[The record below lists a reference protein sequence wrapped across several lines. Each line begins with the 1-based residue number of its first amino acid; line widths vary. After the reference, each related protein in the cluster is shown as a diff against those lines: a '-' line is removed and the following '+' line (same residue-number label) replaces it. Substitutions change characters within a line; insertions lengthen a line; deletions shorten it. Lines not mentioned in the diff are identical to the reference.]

1 MLALALISLGQATVT
16 SDMLPSP
23 KDMLH
28 GKEIQKPVPVTAYA
42 VSQGSNHPP
51 SAGSISPD
59 KKSPQMA
66 GETISWTGLAADP
79 DGDELLYQFWLN
91 GPSTGNNWKAMT
103 NWSRSNTW
111 DWTTH
116 PIDSGNNIID
126 MRVRDGYHAGL
137 GGWDS
142 HLSAEYFINGEDF
155 QTFNNKPRLL
165 NLKSD
170 RQSPQDQGAKVT
182 WTTMALDDDG
192 DTIFYQYWLKG
203 PSTEE
208 QWMPVTLWT
217 TNNVWTWN
225 TAQADGG
232 IYSVEVRVR
241 DGYHEGTESSDD
253 SKRVAYI
260 VRLSGIIK

>member
-1 MLALALISLGQATVT
+1 MLAIALISLGQATVT
-16 SDMLPSP
+16 SDLLPSP

-28 GKEIQKPVPVTAYA
+28 GKETQKPVPVTTYA

-51 SAGSISPD
+51 SAGSILPD

-66 GETISWTGLAADP
+66 GETISWTGLAADS

-91 GPSTGNNWKAMT
+91 GPSTGSNWKPMT

-126 MRVRDGYHAGL
+126 MRVRDGYHAGM

-142 HLSAEYFINGEDF
+142 HLSAEYFIVGGDI
-155 QTFNNKPRLL
+155 QAINNEPRLL
-165 NLKSD
+165 KLRSD
-170 RQSPQDQGAKVT
+170 RQSPQDQGLKVA
-182 WTTMALDDDG
+182 WTTDALDDDG

-208 QWMPVTLWT
+208 QWVPATFWT
-217 TNNVWTWN
+217 TNNIWHWN
-225 TAQADGG
+225 TAQAKGG
-232 IYSVEVRVR
+232 IYAVEVRIR
-241 DGYHEGTESSDD
+241 DGYHAGTESSDD
-253 SKRVAYI
+253 STRVAYI
-260 VRLSGIIK
+260 IRQTGIIK